1 MRPQGDSPERH
12 GEDKS
17 DEEPEEAPNGS
28 AFVDWENGP
37 TPVQNYHFP
46 QKQWMLKQA
55 LFHITHLYGTRG
67 EDSKEAESSLATMD
81 NDREDKRCAGAGS
94 CKPGGGPEEVNGS
107 HVLAER
113 RRREKLND
121 RFMTLRA
128 VVPFVT
134 KVCLPLHVHL
144 NTLHYVL
151 GYLC

>member
-1 MRPQGDSPERH
+1 M
-12 GEDKS
+12 
-17 DEEPEEAPNGS
+17 
-28 AFVDWENGP
+28 DWENGS
-37 TPVQNYHFP
+37 TPVQNCNCP
-46 QKQWMLKQA
+46 ENQQRMLKQA

-81 NDREDKRCAGAGS
+81 NDREDKRFAGAGS
-94 CKPGGGPEEVNGS
+94 RKPGGGPDEVNGS

-134 KVCLPLHVHL
+134 KVRLPLNVHFNSL
-144 NTLHYVL
+144 TVTTLLLYFWILVL
-151 GYLC
+151 KC